1 VHGLEVV
8 GVDSNSPAERSGL
21 RGRGTMTKL
30 GASGATAGA
39 LMPPLDLVVMPLL
52 KKSGQLGEGGDL
64 IVAIDD
70 KRIDSEA
77 DLETELD
84 MLKPGD
90 TIYFTIERA
99 RRDDSRETLKIPVK
113 LGDAS
118 RSADNRSRDNATGK
132 IVPLTPSH

>member
-1 VHGLEVV
+1 
-8 GVDSNSPAERSGL
+8 
-21 RGRGTMTKL
+21 MTKL